1 MKFPAVILLI
11 LTCATTQAAPRQ
23 DDIAAYRA
31 LVQQDL
37 RLATVGYRLASANA
51 PFCEKRE
58 RNPGWVIHDERQY
71 PDRETARAAFGFRA
85 PISIS
90 AVVPGGTAERLGI
103 KAGDALLAL
112 DDRPFDMNVEARHK
126 QSAVRSETAQQ
137 ALRQAFADGGPVKL
151 ILKTTAGA
159 RKFAVDPPPICASR
173 FWVDAKTALDA
184 GADGEGVRVTAG
196 LMEFLGDDHE
206 LAAAVAHELAHS
218 ILGHRQ
224 RLAAKPG
231 VKSTRATEIEA
242 DRLSVWLMANAG
254 YDPAAAVRFAE
265 RYGRKTGLG
274 IFSAGTHPRWKNRVS
289 IMQAEIDLIA
299 TTAKQDGLLP
309 PPLLSVVNWSRTTK
323 N

>member
-1 MKFPAVILLI
+1 M

-37 RLATVGYRLASANA
+37 RLATIGYRLAFANE

-90 AVVPGGTAERLGI
+90 AVVPGGTADRLGI

-112 DDRPFDMNVEARHK
+112 DDSPFDVAVEARHK
-126 QSAVRSETAQQ
+126 QSAVRSETVQQ
-137 ALRQAFADGGPVKL
+137 AVRQAFASSEPVKL
-151 ILKTTAGA
+151 ILETAAG
-159 RKFAVDPPPICASR
+159 RRIFAVDPRPICASR
-173 FWVDAKTALDA
+173 FWVDAKAALDA
-184 GADGEGVRVTAG
+184 GADGDGVRVTAG
-196 LMEFLGDDHE
+196 LMEFVGDDHE
-206 LAAAVAHELAHS
+206 LAAAVAHELAHN

-224 RLAAKPG
+224 LLASKPG
-231 VKSTRATEIEA
+231 IKSTRATEIEA

-254 YDPAAAVRFAE
+254 YDPTAALRFAE

-274 IFSAGTHPRWKNRVS
+274 IFSASTHPRWKNRVK
-289 IMQAEIDLIA
+289 IMQSEIDLMA
-299 TTAKQDGLLP
+299 TTPKQDGLLRP
-309 PPLLSVVNWSRTTK
+309 PSLSVVNWSRTTK